1 MHNWLNFKVAGC
13 LNTLQILQILKEMSD
28 QSNRGDPDTSEVL
41 KTDVLVIGSGPV
53 GCTFAR
59 KLVKAG
65 KSVLLIDAGSQLSDR
80 PGWHLKNAFIF
91 QRDTNRFTGVIEGHL
106 EPISVPTD
114 DSTVPTLDPGAFRA
128 EDGKG
133 CVLHIAMYPIL
144 APYIARFFPSP
155 LA

>member
-1 MHNWLNFKVAGC
+1 
-13 LNTLQILQILKEMSD
+13 MSD
-28 QSNRGDPDTSEVL
+28 QSNRNRGDPDASEVL

-133 CVLHIAMYPIL
+133 CVLHIAM
-144 APYIARFFPSP
+144 
-155 LA
+155 